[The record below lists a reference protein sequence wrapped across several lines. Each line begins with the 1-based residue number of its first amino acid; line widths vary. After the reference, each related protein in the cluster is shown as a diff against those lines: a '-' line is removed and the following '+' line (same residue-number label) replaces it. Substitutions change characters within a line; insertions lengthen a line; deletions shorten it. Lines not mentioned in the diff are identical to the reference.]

1 MFLSVICYLL
11 FVICDA
17 RFGDSRIALMFQLF
31 LSSSA
36 PSEVVSRLHEF
47 VDPEEIDPYKPSL
60 YRGDRPIVGRVEGQ
74 DFHFKKRLKGPWHW
88 TVLTPAFWF
97 KPALHGTVSAKAS
110 GSEVL
115 VEGGAP
121 LAAKIGWAILFLGT
135 ATFFGVFTALGYPVN
150 INFDPAHA
158 GFSMQL
164 AILLMNIALG
174 ILLLIPLIGWFATR
188 NELDFL
194 KSELESRLNL
204 KPTTKIQS
212 EAAPQGNEVRFAG

>member
-1 MFLSVICYLL
+1 
-11 FVICDA
+11 
-17 RFGDSRIALMFQLF
+17 MFQLF

-47 VDPEEIDPYKPSL
+47 ADPGEIDPYKPSL
-60 YRGDRPIVGRVEGQ
+60 YRGDRPIIGRVEGH
-74 DFHFKKRLKGPWHW
+74 DFHFQKRLKGPWYW

-121 LAAKIGWAILFLGT
+121 LAAKISWAILFLAI
-135 ATFFGVFTALGYPVN
+135 ATFFGLLAVLGYPAN
-150 INFDPAHA
+150 INFDPRHV
-158 GFSMQL
+158 GFDMQL
-164 AILLMNIALG
+164 ALLLMNIALG
-174 ILLLIPLIGWFATR
+174 ILLLIPFIGWFATR

-194 KSELESRLNL
+194 KSELQSRLNL
-204 KPTTKIQS
+204 KPTTKIES
-212 EAAPQGNEVRFAG
+212 

>member
-1 MFLSVICYLL
+1 
-11 FVICDA
+11 
-17 RFGDSRIALMFQLF
+17 MFQLF

-47 VDPEEIDPYKPSL
+47 ADPEEIDPYKPSL
-60 YRGDRPIVGRVEGQ
+60 YRGDRPIIGRVEGH
-74 DFHFKKRLKGPWHW
+74 DFHFQKRLKGPWYW

-121 LAAKIGWAILFLGT
+121 LAAKISWAILFLAT
-135 ATFFGVFTALGYPVN
+135 ATFFGLLTVLGYPAN
-150 INFDPAHA
+150 INFDPAHV
-158 GFSMQL
+158 GFDMQL
-164 AILLMNIALG
+164 AVLLMNIALG

-194 KSELESRLNL
+194 KSELQSRLNL
-204 KPTTKIQS
+204 KPTTKIES
-212 EAAPQGNEVRFAG
+212 